1 MEEIQLNDVVGI
13 AVVFIIISV
22 LAFALLK
29 QIKYTK
35 SLDNMV
41 ANTLFL
47 KQLKRKSKIITVTL
61 LAVLLFF
68 TMNILTGLNIISS
81 IYISNNF
88 TALGTFVSFFVY
100 LYAKFAMA
108 PKNPIQPKSLYN

>member
-35 SLDNMV
+35 SLDSMV

-47 KQLKRKSKIITVTL
+47 KQLKRKSKIMTVTL

-68 TMNILTGLNIISS
+68 TMNILTGLNIISC

-88 TALGTFVSFFVY
+88 TAFGTFVSFFVY